1 MQNNLSKAPL
11 CFLAGSALILD
22 REVSVQ
28 RAVSTQTGAA
38 AVPSFSQWHCQPC
51 HRVKWSL
58 AVTSSAES
66 KLIYSL
72 KTSRTKQ
79 PPAIVS
85 LPVCGRRWD

>member
-1 MQNNLSKAPL
+1 MRNNLSKAPL
-11 CFLAGSALILD
+11 CFLAGSTLILD

-28 RAVSTQTGAA
+28 RAVPTQMGAA
-38 AVPSFSQWHCQPC
+38 AIPNFSQQHCWPC
-51 HRVKWSL
+51 RRVKWSL

-72 KTSRTKQ
+72 KTTPIKQ

-85 LPVCGRRWD
+85 LPICGR